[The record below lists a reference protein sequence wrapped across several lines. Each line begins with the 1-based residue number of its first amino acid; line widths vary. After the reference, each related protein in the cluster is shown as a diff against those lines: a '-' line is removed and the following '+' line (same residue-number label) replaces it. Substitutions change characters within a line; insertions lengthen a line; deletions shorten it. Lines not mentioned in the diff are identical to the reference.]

1 MSDLIEQLEPQ
12 RRVVSL
18 TQHAYEQIKRALIS
32 GSFRPG
38 QKLTVRSV
46 AAALDISQTPAREAI
61 GRLVVEGGLDS
72 TSTRSFVVPTI
83 TREDLEE
90 IYDLRILLEGRA
102 ADHAA
107 ARFDHHELASLEA
120 CQKALIAAR
129 VEGDVKEVLKLNEV
143 FHFAIYRASGKPL
156 LVAIIEGL
164 WLRMGPVLNR
174 LYPGF
179 SYQTETLAFHADALQ
194 AIKDKDGKALKA
206 AIRSDLKSGYAFLS
220 QSFNDGTLE

>member
-18 TQHAYEQIKRALIS
+18 TQHAYEQIRRALIS

-83 TREDLEE
+83 DREDLEE

-102 ADHAA
+102 AYFAA
-107 ARFDHHELASLEA
+107 AHFGRHELASLAA

-129 VEGDVKEVLKLNEV
+129 AEGDVKEVLKLNEV
-143 FHFAIYRASGKPL
+143 FHFTIYRASGKQL

-164 WLRMGPVLNR
+164 WLRMGPVLNQ

-179 SYQTETLAFHADALQ
+179 SDQTETLAFHADALR
-194 AIKDKDGKALKA
+194 AIEQQDGEGLRA
-206 AIRSDLKSGYAFLS
+206 AIQNDLKSGHAFLS
-220 QSFNDGTLE
+220 SSLR